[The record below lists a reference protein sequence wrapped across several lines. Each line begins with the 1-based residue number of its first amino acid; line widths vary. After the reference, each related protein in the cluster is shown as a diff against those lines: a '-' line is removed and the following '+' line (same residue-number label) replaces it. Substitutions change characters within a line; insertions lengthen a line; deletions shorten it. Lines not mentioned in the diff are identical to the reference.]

1 MLRRLVCSAWMIFLP
16 WSAHAQEKSWPGRYQ
31 SPPKTRGV
39 TVLELWGSPE
49 QQPAYGHTAVFS
61 KDGKQALY
69 AYGGAIDPDGATD
82 DSFLSLWDVAA
93 SRLVR
98 EIVVPKMAVTALALS
113 PDDRFAYAGLLHVD
127 GKGKESFRLTLWDLA
142 SGKAVKSHD
151 SQTGAVTALAFA
163 PDGKS
168 ALAVYANGL
177 AQLYEGDKVKGV
189 AKDKEP
195 ALAAAFHP
203 DGTQALISFG
213 SNLKLWD
220 LQTGKEIREFKGHE
234 GTVLAVAF
242 SPDGKRAASSADD
255 VSVRLWEVASG
266 GQIGVLKKDA
276 ANNSLISIAFADRG
290 KKVLCVW
297 TGFDIATG
305 TQEQSDICL
314 WDPEAKK
321 ELWSHKARM
330 RGVVPIFVAPDAK
343 LATLGGGANPFTLV
357 DLADGRETK
366 LWGGHKSAVNA
377 LAALG
382 NGTVLSAGQDATLK
396 IWEHGIPVK
405 TWRGHADAVN
415 ALALSKDGQF
425 LITGSADKTVK
436 LWDMRSGKV
445 RKTFSGHT
453 GNVTGVAFSPDFR
466 WIVSGSN
473 DRTLKVWDLVT
484 AKELQT
490 LTGHA
495 EGVNCIALAP
505 DASWV
510 ASASDDNT
518 VRLWPL
524 KDGLL
529 DREREAVVLEG
540 HQRQVTC
547 VVFSADGKRLLTGSQ
562 DKTLKVWD
570 VAKGTV
576 AKTLEGHKNWIS
588 SVSYLGDHVV
598 CSTSDDLTV
607 RLWDVAK
614 GTEVGQIDLSH
625 SADCPRSLAR
635 LDNGDFVVGTS
646 GWVILKCARTK

>member
-1 MLRRLVCSAWMIFLP
+1 MLRLLACLAVMVFLP
-16 WSAHAQEKSWPGRYQ
+16 WSGHAQEKTWPGRYQ
-31 SPPKTRGV
+31 SPPKTRGAA
-39 TVLELWGSPE
+39 VLELWGSPE

-61 KDGKQALY
+61 KGGKQALY
-69 AYGGAIDPDGATD
+69 ASGGAITPDGATD
-82 DSFLSLWDVAA
+82 DSLLSLWDVAA

-113 PDDRFAYAGLLHVD
+113 PDDRFAYTGLFHLD

-151 SQTGAVTALAFA
+151 APAGVVTTLAFA
-163 PDGKS
+163 ADGKKVL
-168 ALAVYANGL
+168 ALYGNGVV
-177 AQLYEGDKVKGV
+177 QLYEGDKVKDV
-189 AKDKEP
+189 AKDNGP

-203 DGTQALISFG
+203 DGTRALIGFG
-213 SNLKLWD
+213 TLKLWD
-220 LQTGKEIREFKGHE
+220 LQTGKAIREFKGHE

-242 SPDGKRAASSADD
+242 SPDGKRAVSSADD
-255 VSVRLWEVASG
+255 VSVRFWDVAAG
-266 GQIGVLKKDA
+266 RQISVLKKDA
-276 ANNSLISIAFADRG
+276 THNSLISIAFAEGG

-297 TGFDIATG
+297 TGFDTATG
-305 TQEQSDICL
+305 TQEQSAICL

-321 ELWSHKARM
+321 ELWSHKAHM

-343 LATLGGGANPFTLV
+343 HATLGGGANPFTLV

-382 NGTVLSAGQDATLK
+382 NDTVVSAGQDGTLK
-396 IWEHGIPVK
+396 IWERGLPVK
-405 TWRGHADAVN
+405 TWRGHADAAG
-415 ALALSKDGQF
+415 ALALSRDGQF

-445 RKTFSGHT
+445 RKTFTGHT
-453 GNVTGVAFSPDFR
+453 GNVTGVAFSPDLR

-473 DRTLKVWDLVT
+473 DRTLKIWDLVT

-495 EGVNCIALAP
+495 EGVNGIALAP
-505 DASWV
+505 DASWL

-524 KDGLL
+524 KDGML

-570 VAKGTV
+570 VTKGTV
-576 AKTLEGHKNWIS
+576 AQTLQGHKNWIS
-588 SVSYLGDHVV
+588 SVCYLDDHVI

-607 RLWDVAK
+607 RLWDLAK

-625 SADCPRSLAR
+625 NADCPRSLAR
-635 LDNGDFVVGTS
+635 LDNGTFVVGTS